1 MTITQLKK
9 EIFRAIKI
17 NKESIVLN
25 ETIDNRTIE
34 LLESDY
40 DDLKGFIN
48 KCFKDY
54 ERGE

>member
-9 EIFRAIKI
+9 EIFRAIDMEI
-17 NKESIVLN
+17 NRAN
-25 ETIDNRTIE
+25 EVNIDGLDMYKAETE
-34 LLESDY
+34 LK
-40 DDLKGFIN
+40 DLKQFIK